1 MAKQLTARWTEQA
14 LDSFEDIALQLIRKW
29 NFKIAQD
36 FDNDVQELIAR
47 LEINAKLCPPSKV
60 KKLRKCVVHKNA
72 SLIYR
77 IKASTIEL
85 ITFVDNRTNHN
96 Y

>member
-1 MAKQLTARWTEQA
+1 MKIVWSNEAKLTYEAIIDDLLRKWAVE
-14 LDSFEDIALQLIRKW
+14 IAL
-29 NFKIAQD
+29 NFENDTNAVLDRLKI
-36 FDNDVQELIAR
+36 NK
-47 LEINAKLCPPSKV
+47 KLCPPSKV
-60 KKLRKCVVHKNA
+60 KKLRKCVVHKNV

-85 ITFVDNRTNHN
+85 ITFIDNRTDHN